1 MENENQKFNLS
12 ELKAIEI
19 AEHPRVKSSF
29 VSTLTKIHKMSEAE
43 ADSAYERELI
53 YYKKALAASDKLSK
67 STNISL
73 YSAFLEIAITGLSI
87 QPGGKSEAY
96 IECRNNNIGTRDTP
110 RWEST
115 ASLCITAYGE
125 LTLRLRAGQIL
136 RMNNPMVIYDGDVF
150 QPHTNDRGELTVDY
164 RPAIPRKSNTIV
176 GCYVS
181 MVLPHGGIDFKWLL
195 KDDIERL
202 KKYSTPKHNNNPQPN
217 ALYLS
222 NSGQIDPGFLEAKTI
237 KHAMRT
243 CTKLRVSDIVSFE
256 GDEEIAAVDAIQAN
270 ETFESATPTAT
281 EEQKT
286 VTVND
291 NGEIF

>member
-12 ELKAIEI
+12 ELKPIEI

-43 ADSAYERELI
+43 ANSAYERELI

-96 IECRNNNIGTRDTP
+96 LECRGSNAGTNNKAEKIY
-110 RWEST
+110 T
-115 ASLCITAYGE
+115 ASLCIMTYGE
-125 LTLRLRAGQIL
+125 LTMRLRTGQIV
-136 RMNNPMVIYDGDVF
+136 RMNNPIVIYEGDVF
-150 QPHTNDRGELTVDY
+150 QPHTNDKGEMTVDY

-202 KKYSTPKHNNNPQPN
+202 KKYSTPKYGNDPQPN
-217 ALYLS
+217 GLYLS
-222 NSGQIDPGFLEAKTI
+222 NSGQIDTGFLEAKTI

-256 GDEEIAAVDAIQAN
+256 GDDEIAAVDAIHAN

-281 EEQKT
+281 QEQKT

-291 NGEIF
+291 EQEIF